1 MAGSPQPPRRAAPHR
16 VLEGS
21 DDEVARGVIVQL
33 VQPRPRPQRAQGG
46 GGAVAA
52 EAGGEGVAG
61 VQPGDRPI
69 RARLRVSTNQ
79 SSPDRG
85 PVHPGPGHPRL
96 GDGVDP
102 ARGRHHHP
110 EPGLVRLQHLISIC
124 SQHVVLLVIG
134 DLHRHQQRLR
144 DVLRG
149 RVLVLVP
156 AEDADLI
163 LGLGRRLP
171 GHQDHDQHWCLTIL
185 TSMQNEDAQ

>member
-21 DDEVARGVIVQL
+21 DDEVARGVIVEL
-33 VQPRPRPQRAQGG
+33 VQPRPRPQTTQGG

-96 GDGVDP
+96 GHRVDG
-102 ARGRHHHP
+102 AGAGHQQP
-110 EPGLVRLQHLISIC
+110 EPGV
-124 SQHVVLLVIG
+124 
-134 DLHRHQQRLR
+134 QRL
-144 DVLRG
+144 
-149 RVLVLVP
+149 
-156 AEDADLI
+156 
-163 LGLGRRLP
+163 
-171 GHQDHDQHWCLTIL
+171 DHH
-185 TSMQNEDAQ
+185 NN